1 MANRSEPA
9 FGDMGPDEF
18 RAYGTTVVEWIAS
31 YLGEVDRY
39 PVLAK
44 TKPGAIRRALPAAPP
59 AHGEPMEA
67 ILKDFETTILPGVT
81 HWNHPGFFAYFAITG
96 SGPGIL
102 GELLTAALNVN
113 GMLWK
118 TSPAATEL
126 EEITLGW
133 LRTMIG
139 LPAAFFGVIM
149 DTASVASLCAI
160 AAAREAVPEH
170 RYRVEGMAGGPRL
183 RLYTSE
189 QAHSSIEKAAIVLGL
204 GQQGLRK
211 IPVDAQMRLD
221 PQALASVIAEDRCQG
236 WRPFCVVATV
246 GTTSTTSVDPV
257 PAIAD
262 LCARE
267 GLWLHV
273 DAAYA
278 GLAALVPEYRWVL
291 EGCERA
297 DSVVVNPHKW
307 LFTPIDCSAFYC
319 RRPELLRQTFSLIPD
334 YLRTPESMAAE
345 VYDFM
350 DFGVQLGR
358 RFRALK
364 LWMVIRYFGW
374 EGLAARI
381 REHIRLGQL
390 FAAWV
395 DADPNFE
402 RVAPSPL
409 STVCFR
415 AHPIGEHNESVLD
428 TLNTRLLDAVNSTG
442 RAYLSA
448 TKVRGHDALRMA
460 IGNIRTTEAHVWTAW
475 ELLRAHARELAAV
488 PPR

>member
-1 MANRSEPA
+1 MVDGSKTVA
-9 FGDMGPDEF
+9 GDMSPDEF
-18 RAYGTTVVEWIAS
+18 RMSGLRVVEWIAE
-31 YLGEVDRY
+31 YLAHMERY
-39 PVLAK
+39 PVLAT
-44 TKPGAIRRALPAAPP
+44 TKPGAIRRALPPSPP
-59 AHGEPMEA
+59 RQGESMDG
-67 ILKDFETTILPGVT
+67 ILADFESTILPGVT

-126 EEITLGW
+126 EEVTLGW
-133 LRTMIG
+133 LRMMLD
-139 LPAAFFGVIM
+139 LPDGFFGVIM

-160 AAAREAVPEH
+160 AAAREAVPDH
-170 RYRVEGMAGGPRL
+170 RFRVEGMSGGPRL

-204 GQQGLRK
+204 GQKGVRK
-211 IPVDAQMRLD
+211 IPVDVDFRLD
-221 PQALASVIAEDRCQG
+221 PHALATAITEDRRQG

-262 LCARE
+262 ICGRE

-273 DAAYA
+273 DGAY
-278 GLAALVPEYRWVL
+278 GGIAALVPEYRWVL
-291 EGCERA
+291 EGCAQA
-297 DSVVVNPHKW
+297 DSIVVNPHKW

-334 YLRTPESMAAE
+334 YLKTAESAAAE
-345 VYDFM
+345 VHDFM
-350 DFGVQLGR
+350 DYGVQLGR

-381 REHIRLGQL
+381 REHIRLAKL
-390 FAAWV
+390 FASWV
-395 DADPNFE
+395 DADADFE
-402 RVAPSPL
+402 RLAPVPF

-415 AHPIGEHNESVLD
+415 AHPVGGSETALD
-428 TLNTRLLDAVNSTG
+428 ALNTAVLDAVNATG

-448 TKVRGHDALRMA
+448 TKLRGRYALRLA
-460 IGNIRTTEAHVWTAW
+460 VGNLRTTETHVRETWD
-475 ELLRAHARELAAV
+475 LLRTRARELTAV